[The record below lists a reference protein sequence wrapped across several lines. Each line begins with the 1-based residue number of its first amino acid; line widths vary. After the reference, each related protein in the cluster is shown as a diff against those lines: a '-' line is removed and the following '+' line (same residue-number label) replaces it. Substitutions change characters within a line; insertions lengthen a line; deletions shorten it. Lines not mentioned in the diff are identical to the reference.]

1 MPDKVKNSP
10 LTHGCFNLMKGCF
23 HILCCFSIIFTL
35 ITRVDFRCRYSL
47 SAGGLRSL
55 LSALHLRGLPQHA
68 FPAGVSHLP
77 LQSTSVRIGFLL
89 KQQSLRKE
97 PNEKMDDHRLSIFDL
112 FCLLYQFFHQHQ

>member
-1 MPDKVKNSP
+1 MKSEF
-10 LTHGCFNLMKGCF
+10 FNIICKGCF

-35 ITRVDFRCRYSL
+35 ITRGDFRCRYSL
-47 SAGGLRSL
+47 SAGGLGSL

-89 KQQSLRKE
+89 KPTNFTKRAFVKDEILDVIPQQPLY
-97 PNEKMDDHRLSIFDL
+97 NEQKRR
-112 FCLLYQFFHQHQ
+112 C